1 MVMAMEKI
9 KQKNRFGIFGKI
21 TSYHWSKLGLK
32 ITLIL
37 SLASLISCSSTKRAS
52 TGTADIKRISNL
64 QNVVDYSKRYLGT
77 PYKYGGNT
85 SSGMDCS
92 GLIQLSF
99 MQYGIQLP
107 RVSQEMSK
115 IGKPI
120 PLQHVEVGD
129 LVFFRTSKN
138 SRRINHVGLVVK
150 RNKKNVEFIHS
161 SSSQG
166 VMISSILNPYWKRNY
181 VRSRRIVF

>member
-1 MVMAMEKI
+1 MAMEKI
-9 KQKNRFGIFGKI
+9 KPKNHFGIFGRI
-21 TSYHWSKLGLK
+21 TSKHWSKLGLK
-32 ITLIL
+32 IILIL
-37 SLASLISCSSTKRAS
+37 SLISLVSCGSSKRAKIAKNQRTS
-52 TGTADIKRISNL
+52 TV
-64 QNVVDYSKRYLGT
+64 QNVVEYSKKYLGT

-107 RVSQEMSK
+107 RVSRAMSK
-115 IGKPI
+115 TGKPI
-120 PLQHVEVGD
+120 PLKHVEIGD

-150 RNKKNVEFIHS
+150 RNKANVEFIHS
-161 SSSQG
+161 SSSKG
-166 VMISSILNPYWKRNY
+166 VMISSILNPYWRRNY
-181 VRSRRIVF
+181 VKSRRVVF